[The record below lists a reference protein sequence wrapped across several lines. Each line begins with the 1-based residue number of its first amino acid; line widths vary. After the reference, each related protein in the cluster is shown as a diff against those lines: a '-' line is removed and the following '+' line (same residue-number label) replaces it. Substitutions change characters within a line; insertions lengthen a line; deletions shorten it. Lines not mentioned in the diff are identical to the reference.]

1 MAALFPYAP
10 TTAIFITNW
19 NGRVIY
25 SGPEDQCPQRYL
37 KMLGAKLLPEAF
49 ANLGR
54 WLPGVTG
61 TNPPQVTETG
71 GASATYLGLV
81 GAL

>member
-1 MAALFPYAP
+1 MAALFPFAP

-25 SGPEDQCPQRYL
+25 SGAENLCPQRFL
-37 KMLGAKLLPEAF
+37 KMLSKQLPEAA
-49 ANLGR
+49 ANSGR
-54 WLPGVTG
+54 LLPGVTG
-61 TNPPQVTETG
+61 TAPPQVTETG
-71 GASATYLGLV
+71 GASATYLGMV